1 MGHPHV
7 RCDRVVIYILMYSQL
22 TCARQP
28 FKSGLVT
35 VPLSRV
41 PPELTWQEST
51 LPSRKPAQIILSV
64 SEKL

>member
-1 MGHPHV
+1 M
-7 RCDRVVIYILMYSQL
+7 CDRVVIYMPTFSQL
-22 TCARQP
+22 TCAKQP
-28 FKSGLVT
+28 LKSGLVA
-35 VPLSRV
+35 V